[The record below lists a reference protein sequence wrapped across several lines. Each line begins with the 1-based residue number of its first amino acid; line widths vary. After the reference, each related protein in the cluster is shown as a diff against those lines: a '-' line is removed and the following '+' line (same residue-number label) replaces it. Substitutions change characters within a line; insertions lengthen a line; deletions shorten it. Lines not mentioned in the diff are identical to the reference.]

1 MQRSMSR
8 AGGLSRNS
16 DSMADRRGTGE
27 ATLPLRRRNKRLPYC
42 PLTVHDN
49 DELRRY
55 RALRALRAAE
65 RRWGDAKVLS
75 TRISVVSRGGGSK
88 GGGGGSAVDAS
99 GYMDR
104 EERESE
110 YDGHNITLMQKR
122 IWSTRK

>member
-1 MQRSMSR
+1 MLPR
-8 AGGLSRNS
+8 GGGAMPKFLS
-16 DSMADRRGTGE
+16 A
-27 ATLPLRRRNKRLPYC
+27 
-42 PLTVHDN
+42 
-49 DELRRY
+49 
-55 RALRALRAAE
+55 
-65 RRWGDAKVLS
+65 
-75 TRISVVSRGGGSK
+75 RISVVSRGGGSK